1 MPERFLR
8 LTFGVSVVVGAFGA
22 GAAWAQDYTAGKTP
36 AQLFQSDC
44 SACHKTPQGLAKGH
58 DVRSLTLF
66 LREHYT
72 TKEQSAAAL
81 AAYLGGGAGAGSRQK
96 VGEAEAKPKPEPRS
110 PAAGTARTAATP
122 PAANP
127 AATNTDEKAGEGEAP
142 KPAPRHQATRANEP
156 RTGTRRAAAPPA
168 EPAAPAAPAEGE
180 GAREPAAPN
189 ETAIVREEPPK
200 PAPRERARANRVDPK
215 RADPAAEK
223 LTSYAA
229 SGGSAS
235 EIERSAGP
243 AKKLESYAT
252 SGSPALAAPV
262 DAPKADAP
270 KDAAAPPSEGAA
282 GEAPPPA
289 DEAKPAKKRKD
300 KKREGAAAAAAAAPA
315 PAASPAT
322 APRSPPRQRRTQ
334 APAPVMPPPG
344 NN

>member
-1 MPERFLR
+1 M
-8 LTFGVSVVVGAFGA
+8 
-22 GAAWAQDYTAGKTP
+22 
-36 AQLFQSDC
+36 
-44 SACHKTPQGLAKGH
+44 
-58 DVRSLTLF
+58 RSLTLF

-252 SGSPALAAPV
+252 SGSPALAGRAEGRR
-262 DAPKADAP
+262 AKGCRSAAERRRRRRS
-270 KDAAAPPSEGAA
+270 AAARRRGKAGKEAQRQEERGRRCRCRCRCSPGPRREPRYGPALAA
-282 GEAPPPA
+282 
-289 DEAKPAKKRKD
+289 
-300 KKREGAAAAAAAAPA
+300 
-315 PAASPAT
+315 AT
-322 APRSPPRQRRTQ
+322 APHPGARAGHAAAREQLSRPPAVLLAIPPTELVSPSVQRL
-334 APAPVMPPPG
+334 G
-344 NN
+344 GS